1 MFKCIYCVHIN
12 ITNNP
17 FSYSTIRMY
26 DGQSY
31 KNIFSFTHL
40 FDVEPIIIGVHETN
54 TQGVNSV
61 EAVYDI
67 SEPINQKCLC

>member
-1 MFKCIYCVHIN
+1 
-12 ITNNP
+12 
-17 FSYSTIRMY
+17 MY

-54 TQGVNSV
+54 TQDVNSV

-67 SEPINQKCLC
+67 SEPINQKCLCYFDVASTINCCLNVERD